1 MANLKQPKNDE
12 EVKKLTLS
20 GLKKAYSELS
30 KDYKKIL
37 DGDYI
42 YCGKCNSFLSRDT
55 FYSSNDY
62 ASGKFP
68 VCKKCLMLS
77 ATDYDKKTNTYT
89 DNKEKTKE
97 TLRFLDLPFIE
108 STYNSA
114 LSSIQAEV
122 NEKNRSTA
130 WQQYI
135 TMVQSLPN
143 WKGMKWKDS
152 DFEVGISTDED
163 EIKLNQKT
171 IKAAKKRFGSGIY
184 NDEQYMFLENE
195 YQDWTHRYSCENK
208 SEEILFQRICCK
220 ELEINE
226 AQRTGKDT
234 KELDKTLQDLLGSA
248 NLKPNQN
255 RKNTLSDAQT
265 FGQLIAKWEDEK
277 PIPECEEEFKDI
289 DKIGLYLDVF
299 YKGHMA
305 KMLNLKNPLS
315 HIYEKFMKKYTVEK
329 PEYDTE
335 ENSEALFDVIFGS
348 SDKEDKL

>member
-1 MANLKQPKNDE
+1 MAYLRQAKSDE

-30 KDYKKIL
+30 KDYTKIL
-37 DGDYI
+37 DGGYI

-68 VCKKCLMLS
+68 VCKKCLMLM

-114 LSSIQAEV
+114 LSSVQAEV

-143 WKGMKWKDS
+143 WRGFRWKDS
-152 DFEVGISTDED
+152 EFEEFSED
-163 EIKLNQKT
+163 NGGMTNRKPRKETYKI
-171 IKAAKKRFGSGIY
+171 FGSGFSNEDY
-184 NDEQYMFLENE
+184 LYLQDQYD
-195 YQDWTHRYSCENK
+195 DWRSRTQVDSK
-208 SEEILFQRICCK
+208 SQETYIVQICFK
-220 ELEINE
+220 QLEIWK
-226 AQRTGKDT
+226 AQKSNKDT
-234 KELDKTLQDLLGSA
+234 DKLVKSLNDLMNGA
-248 NLKPNQN
+248 NLQPRQN
-255 RKNTLSDAQT
+255 VANAATDSLT
-265 FGQLIAKWEDEK
+265 FGQLIEKWEMER
-277 PIPECEEEFKDI
+277 PIPEPELEFRDI
-289 DKIGLYLDVF
+289 DNFAKMIRVWF
-299 YKGHMA
+299 KGH
-305 KMLNLKNPLS
+305 LS
-315 HIYEKFMKKYTVEK
+315 RALGLDNGYSKEYDEYIKQYTVTK
-329 PEYDTE
+329 PEYQE
-335 ENSEALFDVIFGS
+335 EGTSEDIYNILFGKDG
-348 SDKEDKL
+348 E

>member
-1 MANLKQPKNDE
+1 MAYLKQPKTDD

-30 KDYKKIL
+30 KDYTKIL

-68 VCKKCLMLS
+68 VCKKCLMLM

-143 WKGMKWKDS
+143 WRGMKWKDS
-152 DFEVGISTDED
+152 DIEVDTSED
-163 EIKLNQKT
+163 EVKINMKT
-171 IKAAKKRFGSGIY
+171 IKNGKKRFGIGYS
-184 NDEQYMFLENE
+184 NEDLMFLENE
-195 YQDWTHRYSCENK
+195 YQDWITRYECNTKAQESIFERLSFK
-208 SEEILFQRICCK
+208 K
-220 ELEINE
+220 WEINK
-226 AQRTGKDT
+226 ATKSGQPTKD
-234 KELDKTLQDLLGSA
+234 LDKTYQELLATANITPRQAGSD
-248 NLKPNQN
+248 NF
-255 RKNTLSDAQT
+255 SDAQT
-265 FGQLIAKWEDEK
+265 FGTLIQKYEETRPLPDVDPELEDV
-277 PIPECEEEFKDI
+277 
-289 DKIGLYLDVF
+289 DKIGLYIDVF
-299 YKGHMA
+299 FKGHA
-305 KMLNLKNPLS
+305 SKMLGLKNNFT
-315 HIYEKFMKKYTVEK
+315 HIYERFMKKFTVTK
-329 PEYDTE
+329 PQYDDE
-335 ENSEALFDVIFGS
+335 EDSEDIFNRVFGGL
-348 SDKEDKL
+348 DDEE